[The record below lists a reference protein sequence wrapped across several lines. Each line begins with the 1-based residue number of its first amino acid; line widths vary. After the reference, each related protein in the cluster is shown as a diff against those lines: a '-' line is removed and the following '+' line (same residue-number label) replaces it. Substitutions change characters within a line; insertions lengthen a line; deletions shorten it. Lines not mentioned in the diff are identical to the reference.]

1 MDGATPPEPAANLS
15 EARGRKRRLA
25 RKSAAGGHHSG
36 TVGQPD
42 CKDRGM
48 ARYFFDIVCDGQVI
62 SDDDGLELRDAEQA
76 RREAVAGARSM
87 MAADLLSGVVAL
99 NQRIEVRDG
108 SGAMVLALP
117 FEEAVEFQH

>member
-1 MDGATPPEPAANLS
+1 
-15 EARGRKRRLA
+15 
-25 RKSAAGGHHSG
+25 
-36 TVGQPD
+36 
-42 CKDRGM
+42 M